1 MSSNPA
7 FDTGLNGNFRFLLCY
22 IIRRM
27 HTLYIPQNQLS
38 VYYLRCLQFHLRG
51 IYNHM
56 KY

>member
-7 FDTGLNGNFRFLLCY
+7 FDAGTNGYFRFLLCY

-38 VYYLRCLQFHLRG
+38 VYYLRCLRFHLRG
-51 IYNHM
+51 IHNHM
-56 KY
+56 K